1 MPCQDIC
8 QTFQTYHFIRH
19 YWLLSWSHF
28 QPIFPLAT
36 IWLCMGTSRLIC
48 LSNTYCKQLHLF
60 FNPSISSWLITHPF
74 KNRKCTSSKSRIT
87 TILFSERKKSWCS
100 EVLLRRATTPA
111 NIELDLMHPFL
122 IIFLATWEE
131 AKVQGESLF
140 CSIQGVFNHFQE
152 IWLVFM
158 QNLVR
163 YPVECYKNCE
173 IIAFDTWKL
182 YINEIYCK

>member
-1 MPCQDIC
+1 MTFFGTKTIMPCQDIC

-87 TILFSERKKSWCS
+87 TILFFREKKKLMFRSPP
-100 EVLLRRATTPA
+100 LTTSDDPSQYWIRFDA
-111 NIELDLMHPFL
+111 SFLD
-122 IIFLATWEE
+122 
-131 AKVQGESLF
+131 
-140 CSIQGVFNHFQE
+140 HFSC
-152 IWLVFM
+152 
-158 QNLVR
+158 NLGR
-163 YPVECYKNCE
+163 S
-173 IIAFDTWKL
+173 
-182 YINEIYCK
+182 